1 MSVTLS
7 SRSPKWW
14 DRGNSI
20 YDPVSDTTRPENPAL
35 ELVRLSKSLWAH
47 SGEERQS
54 LADDALCLYFGNDRH
69 SLRGYRSA
77 GIDPQSFG
85 VAAVDPPGY
94 NVVQS
99 CVDTKTAHI
108 VRNKVRP
115 LFLTDGGDPELQEKA
130 KGMQEAVEAGFDQ
143 CGMYAEEGMAVCRD
157 GNLFDAGCMKFCVDY
172 ANNRILG
179 ERIFAHELLIPE
191 REARLGKPTQ
201 IGHRMLVPRDSLI
214 NLFSGEGDEKAREA
228 VRMAPP
234 AAPDQI
240 AGDLTEPGTV
250 SDMVEAFEWWH
261 LPSGRVD
268 LKEPASFGLNED
280 GEFDPDVDP
289 GHDGRHVICIDS
301 MAGGVV
307 LSDEPW
313 PFDHYPIAFFK
324 PQKNPDGFW
333 SRGIPETLAGAQL
346 AITRMNIRVDGIMN
360 LHAVPHLIVD
370 RRAKLNKSKFT
381 NAWGDMIE
389 SSISPSQA
397 VYCFNPNSVPA
408 EFLNQI
414 DKLISWAEKQ
424 VGISELSISAQ
435 KPAGI
440 EHAPALQHLADTESI
455 RHTTSFRAWE
465 QFHLEAARIM
475 VDGMRMLAERNKDF
489 EVIFGDA
496 KDLKRIKWKQVD
508 LGAEQYHLKIWPT
521 NLLPQTPAAKLSRI
535 MDYVQA
541 GLLTIGEGRAL
552 MEFPDIEA
560 VTGDANAE
568 SANIYHK
575 LDAAQRGDTSAATPH
590 AYLNLPLAMSLCK
603 QRINKLEADGVDE
616 AIWDRLIE
624 FWEQCNKLQLQA
636 TNQQAQAAQGMLPP
650 SGGSGGPGPAGA
662 APPPAALPPGGAPP
676 PQGLAA

>member
-1 MSVTLS
+1 
-7 SRSPKWW
+7 
-14 DRGNSI
+14 
-20 YDPVSDTTRPENPAL
+20 
-35 ELVRLSKSLWAH
+35 
-47 SGEERQS
+47 
-54 LADDALCLYFGNDRH
+54 
-69 SLRGYRSA
+69 
-77 GIDPQSFG
+77 
-85 VAAVDPPGY
+85 
-94 NVVQS
+94 
-99 CVDTKTAHI
+99 
-108 VRNKVRP
+108 
-115 LFLTDGGDPELQEKA
+115 
-130 KGMQEAVEAGFDQ
+130 MQRAVEAGFDQ
-143 CGMYAEEGMAVCRD
+143 CGMYGEEGMNICRD

-172 ANNRILG
+172 ANNRMIG
-179 ERIFAHELLIPE
+179 ERIFAHELLVPE
-191 REARLGKPTQ
+191 REARLGRPRQ

-214 NLFSGEGDEKAREA
+214 NFFSGEGDEDAREA
-228 VRMAPP
+228 VRTAPP
-234 AAPDQI
+234 AAPDLI
-240 AGDLTEPGTV
+240 AGDLTEAGTV

-268 LKEPASFGLNED
+268 LKSKASFGMNED
-280 GEFDPDVDP
+280 GEFDPDLDP
-289 GHDGRHVICIDS
+289 GHDGRHIICIDS

-313 PFDHYPIAFFK
+313 PFDHFPIAQFK
-324 PQKNPDGFW
+324 PQKNPEGYW

-389 SSISPSQA
+389 SSISPSSA

-414 DKLISWAEKQ
+414 DKLIAWAEKQ

-455 RHTTSFRAWE
+455 RHTPSFRAWE
-465 QFHLEAARIM
+465 EYHLDAAKIM
-475 VDGMRMLAERNKDF
+475 VSGMRMLAERNKDF

-496 KDLKRIKWKQVD
+496 KELKRIKWKEVD
-508 LGAEQYHLKIWPT
+508 LGAEKYHLKIWPT
-521 NLLPQTPAAKLSRI
+521 NLLPQTPAAKTSRI

-541 GLLTIGEGRAL
+541 GLLTVGEGRAL

-575 LDAAQRGDTSAATPH
+575 LDAAQRGDMAAATPH
-590 AYLNLPLAMSLCK
+590 AYLNLPLAMSLAK
-603 QRINKLEADGVDE
+603 QRINKLEADGVAE
-616 AIWDRLIE
+616 ETWDRLIE
-624 FWEQCNKLQLQA
+624 FWEQCNKMDLQSK
-636 TNQQAQAAQGMLPP
+636 NQQAQAAQGQLPP
-650 SGGSGGPGPAGA
+650 PGGEPGPAGA
-662 APPPAALPPGGAPP
+662 QPPPGNAPPAPA
-676 PQGLAA
+676 PQGMAA